1 MKILVVDDE
10 PLARMR
16 LMKMLDV
23 LGYGDCVEA
32 GNGVEAMQMI
42 ETHNPG
48 LVFLDIQMPLQNGME
63 TAAEIN
69 RKHADIKVVLCT
81 AFDAYAVE
89 AFEHEVRDYL
99 LKPVSQARLQQCLQ
113 KIQMDQQRHTIAVR
127 RGHDV
132 FNVDVNDIICLIA
145 DGKYVTAHV
154 QTDEFIV
161 DASLQ
166 HYESSYPEFF
176 IRVHRNTLVNRA
188 HLQGIHQTP
197 DNSHEV
203 ILRDSEIKPSI
214 SRRQLPVVRELLK
227 L

>member
-16 LMKMLDV
+16 LIKMLDAQ
-23 LGYGDCVEA
+23 GYTDCLEA
-32 GNGVEAMQMI
+32 GNGVEAMQVI
-42 ETHNPG
+42 EQHKPG

-69 RKHADIKVVLCT
+69 RRFAEIKVVLCT
-81 AFDAYAVE
+81 AYDAYALE

-99 LKPVSQARLQQCLQ
+99 LKPVNQERLQHCLN
-113 KIQMDQQRHTIAVR
+113 KVNTTQQRQTIAVR

-132 FNVDVNDIICLIA
+132 FNVDITDIICLIA
-145 DGKYVTAHV
+145 DGKYVTVHV
-154 QTDEFIV
+154 SKDEYII

-166 HYESSYPEFF
+166 HYENTYPEFF
-176 IRVHRNTLVNRA
+176 VRVHRNALVSRY
-188 HLQGIHQTP
+188 HLTGIHQAA
-197 DNSHEV
+197 DNSHQV

-227 L
+227 I